1 MALINLVYRD
11 QLFPHRAYARAF
23 EALLARES
31 EKQVSVISLFD
42 VLCFPLF
49 DGPIGEFGRSAPDA
63 TQHAVVLAAVKDAA
77 RR

>member
-1 MALINLVYRD
+1 MPSCESTIDSTFSSSAL
-11 QLFPHRAYARAF
+11 A
-23 EALLARES
+23 ALSGSLNKAPGS
-31 EKQVSVISLFD
+31 AGVSVILLFD

-49 DGPIGEFGRSAPDA
+49 DGRIGEFGKSAPDA

>member
-1 MALINLVYRD
+1 MIL
-11 QLFPHRAYARAF
+11 
-23 EALLARES
+23 
-31 EKQVSVISLFD
+31 LFD

-49 DGPIGEFGRSAPDA
+49 DGRIGEFGKSAPDA